1 MLEEIVQRTD
11 GVPLHVEELTKSV
24 LGSGALDQKQDRPSR
39 TARDVM
45 LDLPVSLRGSLMAR
59 LDQLGP
65 AKRIAQYGAVIGRE
79 FSLRLL
85 AEVSGLTPQELRTG
99 LERLVRSELIF
110 QYGSMSDPTYVF
122 KHALVQEAAHDSL
135 LLKQRR
141 ELHARTARALQ
152 VHFPQMPETQPELLA
167 HHYAQAGDVR
177 NAILFWMKAGRHSI
191 ETCAFVEATSQFRK
205 ALGLLAGLPS
215 SPERDELELDV
226 QMAIGSAITA
236 TSGYAA
242 PEAGQAFDRAL
253 QLCRKLDRPQK
264 LFATLYGV
272 GGFHVMRTELDK
284 TKQIGEEILAQAETY
299 GDATAKLLGLR
310 LLGATSFLRGDLL
323 QARDYL
329 QQVLALYDP
338 KTHPLMIPLN
348 SEDYLTTGLAYLSMV
363 DTLLG
368 DLDQALEASNKS
380 LTHARQL
387 GHLYSSAYALSFC
400 QFMHQLRGESAA
412 VRKLTV
418 ELVELSREQ
427 GYPLFLSSA
436 RHLQGAAM
444 VDDGEVVEGLKILQN
459 GTAEYVSLGIST
471 YVPYGLGSLATALGK
486 AGMVDAAIGTI
497 TQAIAMA
504 DKSGEQWSK
513 AELIRQLGELT
524 LLAGGEPAAAKAEE
538 LFRQAMSV
546 AQAQGAVLWELRAAV
561 SLAKLWRDLK
571 RSDEARTLLASVLG
585 KFTEGL
591 DIPHLTEARQLLS
604 TLQ

>member
-1 MLEEIVQRTD
+1 
-11 GVPLHVEELTKSV
+11 
-24 LGSGALDQKQDRPSR
+24 
-39 TARDVM
+39 
-45 LDLPVSLRGSLMAR
+45 
-59 LDQLGP
+59 
-65 AKRIAQYGAVIGRE
+65 
-79 FSLRLL
+79 
-85 AEVSGLTPQELRTG
+85 
-99 LERLVRSELIF
+99 
-110 QYGSMSDPTYVF
+110 
-122 KHALVQEAAHDSL
+122 
-135 LLKQRR
+135 
-141 ELHARTARALQ
+141 
-152 VHFPQMPETQPELLA
+152 MPETQPELLA

-571 RSDEARTLLASVLG
+571 RSDEARTPLASVLG